1 MLNFDDYLN
10 EQTNPSDMDSLIKC
24 FTVLKKDFDGKKYS
38 LSLYDNEDDTTTNDA
53 RKSSMPER
61 RMEFPDKKEANKFFR
76 AILKKGLI
84 EKRGYDYFVVGNRS
98 LEIRQ
103 NY

>member
-1 MLNFDDYLN
+1 
-10 EQTNPSDMDSLIKC
+10 MDSLIKC

-38 LSLYDNEDDTTTNDA
+38 LSLYNHEDDTSGKE
-53 RKSSMPER
+53 RMPSRTEI

-84 EKRGYDYFVVGNRS
+84 EQRGYDYFVVGNGS
-98 LEIRQ
+98 LEVSK